1 MRVTLCGV
9 RGSAPAPGAEFDR
22 YGGHTSCVAVAA
34 ADGPPS
40 LILDAGSGLR
50 QVAPLLDGAPFAGTI
65 LLSHLHWDH
74 WQGLPFFK
82 PGFIPGA
89 RVTVLAPEQAGP
101 PEKALTGMM
110 TPPYFPVEFAGL
122 GAGWSFDWARA
133 GLCDVEGFRV
143 TAMEIPHKA
152 SRTFGYR
159 IEDGTSSMAYIT
171 DHAPSSLG
179 AGAHGDGPLHE
190 AVLTLAEGVDL
201 LITDAQHVR
210 SEFPDAAFLGHA
222 TAEYAVE
229 LAQAAGAQRLV
240 LFHHDPERTD
250 DELDSICARLASSS
264 VPVEAARQGR
274 VFQL

>member
-9 RGSAPAPGAEFDR
+9 RGSTPSPGPEFDR

-34 ADGPPS
+34 GDAGPS
-40 LILDAGSGLR
+40 LLLDAGSGLR
-50 QVAPLLDGAPFAGTI
+50 QVAALLGGKPFSGSI

-74 WQGLPFFK
+74 WQGLPFFA
-82 PGFIPGA
+82 PGFLPGA
-89 RVTVLAPEQAGP
+89 RVNLLAPEQAGP
-101 PEKALTGMM
+101 PEKALAGMM
-110 TPPYFPVEFAGL
+110 APPYFPVEFEGL
-122 GAGWSFDWARA
+122 GNAWSFDWARP
-133 GLCDVEGFRV
+133 GQLEVEGFRV

-159 IEDGTSSMAYIT
+159 IEDGTSSLAYVT
-171 DHAPSSLG
+171 DHAPSFLG

-190 AVLTLAEGVDL
+190 AVLALAEGVDL
-201 LITDAQHVR
+201 LVTDAQHVR
-210 SEFPDAAFLGHA
+210 AEFPEAAFLGHA

-229 LAQAAGAQRLV
+229 LGEAAAAKRVV

-250 DELDSICARLASSS
+250 DQLDEICARLAGSA